1 MVTATTA
8 VRPIRGREL
17 SRWWSSRWSGR
28 WRRRS
33 CARRRFVHQ
42 IFQFLA
48 WLEERDFLGR
58 NFNALNDSIAH
69 GNINEVEVPYCVVI
83 QNYELISAG
92 AKRMADDFID
102 VIHEIGTR
110 GCPVEIRTDKRD

>member
-1 MVTATTA
+1 MKELFLNGAEWKTSDDVYDAFFKA
-8 VRPIRGREL
+8 VGAP
-17 SRWWSSRWSGR
+17 SW
-28 WRRRS
+28 
-33 CARRRFVHQ
+33 H
-42 IFQFLA
+42 
-48 WLEERDFLGR
+48 GR